1 MGIFRFFICLFLL
14 SLGNS
19 IVYALDNG
27 TFTYEVSEDGAEITG
42 CVGDCPSELIIPEH
56 IDGYKVTAL
65 KTGDWGGEPFGEQSS
80 IKSVSVPNHLKF
92 DLINSFGSFFDLE
105 EHFSSTPG
113 AVFGNYKYIEVGD
126 EILIT
131 AFKPPQCE
139 PVFETYSLELLN
151 PYYSN
156 IVQDGDKYIVQ
167 GGSGYGLTV
176 KNVPPLNL
184 SHGASITFTASSP
197 KGEAVYLVFSILSR
211 PDPLFFESY
220 ESVMINDDMPREYSI
235 EIPPFISYLHNSI
248 DLQINTADAEVN
260 ISNLSLTIPS
270 KNDCGVIDIPAEIN
284 GRRVFAIG
292 SNAFHNIGLYE
303 INIPDGIAMIGIQ
316 AFTANLL
323 QEVVIP
329 IGVEQIGRG
338 AFSLNQI
345 EYISIPYTLN
355 QIDDYLLWG
364 NLYPKV
370 LFEGDMQGT
379 FDLGTGV
386 DIFYCAGTN
395 GWSDF
400 TYTRFDLETGET
412 LVAPQLDIS
421 CDSDS
426 DGILNTN
433 DAFPFDKTKSIQNN
447 SLFLSWDFDN
457 DESVDALTD
466 GLLLIK
472 YAFALR
478 GNTLMRGLLSNTPSI
493 TSYEIEERLLLASES
508 FADIDANGSVDALT
522 DGLIILRYLFNLR
535 GDSLVNGAIGENA
548 MRTDA
553 AGIEAYIQ
561 SLMPDF

>member
-27 TFTYEVSEDGAEITG
+27 TFTYEVFEDGVQITG
-42 CVGDCPSELIIPEH
+42 FNPS
-56 IDGYKVTAL
+56 
-65 KTGDWGGEPFGEQSS
+65 
-80 IKSVSVPNHLKF
+80 
-92 DLINSFGSFFDLE
+92 
-105 EHFSSTPG
+105 
-113 AVFGNYKYIEVGD
+113 
-126 EILIT
+126 
-131 AFKPPQCE
+131 QCE

-151 PYYSN
+151 SFYSN

-167 GGSGYGLTV
+167 GESGYGLIV
-176 KNVPPLNL
+176 KNLPPLNL

-197 KGEAVYLVFSILSR
+197 QE
-211 PDPLFFESY
+211 DPIELIFTLLTLPEPFMVENL
-220 ESVMINDDMPREYSI
+220 ESVIINSSTSTEYTV
-235 EIPPFISYLHNSI
+235 EIPPFPHFVYDSISV
-248 DLQINTADAEVN
+248 QVINADAEVN

-270 KNDCGVIDIPAEIN
+270 KNDCGVVDIPAEIN

-292 SNAFHNIGLYE
+292 DNAFHNIGLYE
-303 INIPDGIAMIGIQ
+303 INIPVGIVMIGME

-329 IGVEQIGRG
+329 MGVEQIGRG

-345 EYISIPYTLN
+345 EYFSIPYTV
-355 QIDDYLLWG
+355 DEFDHLLF
-364 NLYPKV
+364 NNNNPKV
-370 LFEGDMQGT
+370 LFEGQPPDP
-379 FDLGTGV
+379 FNFNDTGA

-412 LVAPQLDIS
+412 VVAPQLDIS

-447 SLFLSWDFDN
+447 SLFSSWDFDN

-478 GNTLMRGLLSNTPSI
+478 GNTLMRGILSNTPSI
-493 TSYEIEERLLLASES
+493 TSYEIEERLLIASQS

-553 AGIEAYIQ
+553 ADIEAYIQ